1 MRVLML
7 LLALQIPLGLDR
19 GLLAP
24 PDNPVTPAK
33 AALGRRLFDDPR
45 LSVDQSR
52 ACSDC
57 HQAERA
63 FSDGKR
69 VAVGVRDQEGT
80 RNAPAILNRTHG
92 RAFFW
97 DGRAAT
103 LEEQVLLPIQHPQ
116 EMGAELSTVVERLRA
131 DATYRQQFGDVFGR
145 PPRHQCSV
153 LRPGDVRS
161 HNSFRCVRL
170 RPL

>member
-1 MRVLML
+1 MRALML

-24 PDNPVTPAK
+24 PDNPVTQEK
-33 AALGRRLFDDPR
+33 AALGRRLFEDTR

-69 VAVGVRDQEGT
+69 VAVGVRDQRGT
-80 RNAPAILNRTHG
+80 RNAPAILNRTYG

-97 DGRAAT
+97 DGRA
-103 LEEQVLLPIQHPQ
+103 H
-116 EMGAELSTVVERLRA
+116 
-131 DATYRQQFGDVFGR
+131 
-145 PPRHQCSV
+145 
-153 LRPGDVRS
+153 RS
-161 HNSFRCVRL
+161 G
-170 RPL
+170 